1 VNLTFLQHGAWRKV
15 GWVLELAPFVAAVIV
30 LPYVI
35 PGGRPWPWSPNTMDL
50 RVYLEAGHALTQ
62 GGDIIN
68 LRFTQFN
75 LAFIYPMFAALI
87 AVPLSYVPYK
97 LMQLLW
103 TFASVL
109 LIRTLLRRFGVP
121 AGVLVGIVGVVIV
134 LLCQPIR
141 ATLGYGQVNVM
152 VMSLVLLDLL
162 PGRRIGPRGAMTG
175 VAAGIKLTPGLFI
188 LYLAALRRWR
198 DAAWALGVFLA
209 TSLIGL
215 IILPGETVAFWQTL
229 LRGDTRTGAAYYL
242 GNQSVLG
249 GMVRL
254 FGDGGTVHA
263 VATVVGGLTGLAA
276 VWAAARWSR
285 RGEELFALGLV
296 GLGTVMASPLS
307 WTHHFVWVV
316 PLGFALF
323 RYALPRSIKVV
334 GGLFSV
340 WVFSGLVLQWLP
352 YDQGRELLYG
362 FGQNLVSAI
371 TPILGVA
378 LVIIALVTSRGGNVV
393 EPTVEHT
400 ADAAPAPE
408 FVDTAGRSRPLPQPI
423 Y

>member
-1 VNLTFLQHGAWRKV
+1 MNLTFLEHGAWRKV
-15 GWVLELAPFVAAVIV
+15 GWILELAPFVAAFIV

-50 RVYLEAGHALTQ
+50 RVYVEAGHALIQ
-62 GGDIIN
+62 GGDIIS

-97 LMQLLW
+97 LMQVLW

-109 LIRTLLRRFGVP
+109 LIRTVLRRFGVP
-121 AGVLVGIVGVVIV
+121 AGILVGVVGVVIV
-134 LLCQPIR
+134 LICQPVR

-162 PGRRIGPRGAMTG
+162 PGRRIGPRGALTG
-175 VAAGIKLTPGLFI
+175 LAAGIKLTPGLFI

-215 IILPGETVAFWQTL
+215 IVLPSETVAFWRTL
-229 LRGDTRTGAAYYL
+229 IAGDTRTGAAYYL

-254 FGDGGTVHA
+254 FGDSTIVAA
-263 VATVVGGLTGLAA
+263 VATVIGGLTALAA

-323 RYALPRSIKVV
+323 RYALPRAVKVV

-362 FGQNLVSAI
+362 FWANLISAI

-378 LVIIALVTSRGGNVV
+378 LVIIALVTSRGGVV
-393 EPTVEHT
+393 AQPTAEHT
-400 ADAAPAPE
+400 VDAVPAPE
-408 FVDTAGRSRPLPQPI
+408 FLDAAGRTRPLPQPI

>member
-1 VNLTFLQHGAWRKV
+1 VNLTFLEHGAWRKV
-15 GWVLELAPFVAAVIV
+15 GWILELAPFVAAFIV

-50 RVYLEAGHALTQ
+50 RVYVEAGHALIQ
-62 GGDIIN
+62 GGDIIS

-97 LMQLLW
+97 LMQVLW

-109 LIRTLLRRFGVP
+109 LIRTVLRRFGVP
-121 AGVLVGIVGVVIV
+121 AGILVGVVGVVIV
-134 LLCQPIR
+134 LICQPVR

-162 PGRRIGPRGAMTG
+162 PGRRIGPRGALTG
-175 VAAGIKLTPGLFI
+175 LAAGIKLTPGLFI

-215 IILPGETVAFWQTL
+215 IVLPSETVAFWRTL
-229 LRGDTRTGAAYYL
+229 IAGDTRTGAAYYL

-254 FGDGGTVHA
+254 FGDSTIVAA
-263 VATVVGGLTGLAA
+263 VATVIGGLTALAA

-323 RYALPRSIKVV
+323 RYALPRAVKVV

-362 FGQNLVSAI
+362 FWANLISAI

-378 LVIIALVTSRGGNVV
+378 LVIIALVTSRGGVV
-393 EPTVEHT
+393 AQPTAEHT
-400 ADAAPAPE
+400 VDAVPAPE
-408 FVDTAGRSRPLPQPI
+408 FLDAAGRTRPLPQPI

>member
-1 VNLTFLQHGAWRKV
+1 MNLTFLQHGAWRKV
-15 GWVLELAPFVAAVIV
+15 GWILELAPFVAAFIV

-50 RVYLEAGHALTQ
+50 RVYVEAGHALIQ
-62 GGDIIN
+62 GGDIIS

-97 LMQLLW
+97 LMQVLW

-109 LIRTLLRRFGVP
+109 LIRTVLRRFGVP
-121 AGVLVGIVGVVIV
+121 AGILVGVVGVVIV
-134 LLCQPIR
+134 LICQPVR

-162 PGRRIGPRGAMTG
+162 PGRRIGPRGALTG
-175 VAAGIKLTPGLFI
+175 LAAGIKLTPGLFI

-215 IILPGETVAFWQTL
+215 IVLPSETVAFWRTL
-229 LRGDTRTGAAYYL
+229 IAGDTRTGAAYYL

-254 FGDGGTVHA
+254 FGDSTIVAA
-263 VATVVGGLTGLAA
+263 VATVIGGLTALAA

-323 RYALPRSIKVV
+323 RYALPRAVKVV

-362 FGQNLVSAI
+362 FWSNLISAI

-378 LVIIALVTSRGGNVV
+378 LVIIALVTSRGGVV
-393 EPTVEHT
+393 AQPTAEHT
-400 ADAAPAPE
+400 VDAVPAPE
-408 FVDTAGRSRPLPQPI
+408 FLDAAGRTRPLPQPI

>member
-1 VNLTFLQHGAWRKV
+1 
-15 GWVLELAPFVAAVIV
+15 
-30 LPYVI
+30 
-35 PGGRPWPWSPNTMDL
+35 MDL
-50 RVYLEAGHALTQ
+50 RVYVEAGHALTQ

-68 LRFTQFN
+68 LRFTESN

-97 LMQLLW
+97 LMQLVW
-103 TFASVL
+103 TLGSVL
-109 LIRTLLRRFGVP
+109 LIRTVLRRFGVP

-134 LLCQPIR
+134 LLCQPVR

-152 VMSLVLLDLL
+152 VMALVLLDLL
-162 PGRRIGPRGAMTG
+162 PGKRIGPRGALTG
-175 VAAGIKLTPGLFI
+175 LAAGIKLTPGLFI

-198 DAAWALGVFLA
+198 DAAWALGVFLS

-215 IILPGETVAFWQTL
+215 IVLPGETVAFWRTL
-229 LRGDTRTGAAYYL
+229 IAGNTRTGAAYYL

-254 FGDGGTVHA
+254 FGDGDSVHA
-263 VATVVGGLTGLAA
+263 VATVIGGLTALAA

-323 RYALPRSIKVV
+323 RYALPRSVRIV

-352 YDQGRELLYG
+352 YDQGRELQYG
-362 FGQNLVSAI
+362 LFENMVSAI
-371 TPILGVA
+371 TPALGVA
-378 LVIIALVTSRGGNVV
+378 LVIIALVTSRGGTVL
-393 EPTVEHT
+393 EPTPERTV
-400 ADAAPAPE
+400 DATPAPE
-408 FVDTAGRSRPLPQPI
+408 FVDTVGRTRPLPQPI

>member
-1 VNLTFLQHGAWRKV
+1 MNLTFLQHGVWRKV
-15 GWVLELAPFVAAVIV
+15 GFVVELAPFVAALIV

-50 RVYLEAGHALTQ
+50 RVYVEAGHALTH

-75 LAFIYPMFAALI
+75 LAFIYPMFSALI

-97 LMQLLW
+97 LMQVLW
-103 TFASVL
+103 TLGSVL
-109 LIRTLLRRFGVP
+109 LIRTVLRRFGVP
-121 AGVLVGIVGVVIV
+121 AGILVGIIGVIIV
-134 LLCQPIR
+134 LVCQPVR
-141 ATLGYGQVNVM
+141 ATLGYGQVNVI

-162 PGRRIGPRGAMTG
+162 PGKRIGSRGALTG
-175 VAAGIKLTPGLFI
+175 LAAGIKLTPGLFI

-209 TSLIGL
+209 TAVIGL
-215 IILPGETVAFWQTL
+215 IALPTETVAFWRTL
-229 LRGDTRTGAAYYL
+229 ISGDTRTGAAYYL

-254 FGDGGTVHA
+254 FGDSDSVHA
-263 VATVVGGLTGLAA
+263 VATVIGGLTALAA

-323 RYALPRSIKVV
+323 RYALPCAVKVV

-352 YDQGRELLYG
+352 YDQGLELKYG
-362 FGQNLVSAI
+362 LFENLVSAI

-378 LVIIALVTSRGGNVV
+378 VVIIALATSRGGRIV
-393 EPTVEHT
+393 EPTAERSV
-400 ADAAPAPE
+400 DATSAPE
-408 FVDTAGRSRPLPQPI
+408 FVDVAGHTRPLPQPI